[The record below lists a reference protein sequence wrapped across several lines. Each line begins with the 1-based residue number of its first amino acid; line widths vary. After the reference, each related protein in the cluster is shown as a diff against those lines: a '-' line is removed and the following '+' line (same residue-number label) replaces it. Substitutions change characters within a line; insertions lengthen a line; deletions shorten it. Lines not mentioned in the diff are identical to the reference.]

1 MANRIGKYT
10 LFLPSRPSVHGYAAV
25 VGRTEGEGPLAQEFD
40 YCYTDDSINGCPSW
54 EKAESAL
61 QREAITRAIAKAG
74 LSPEDVNLIMA
85 GDLLDQCIGTSFG
98 IRELQIPFLG
108 LYGACSTMALSMGLA
123 SVLVDSGA
131 VNYAVAST
139 SSHFASAERQFRLP
153 LEYGGQRPPS
163 AQRTATASGASV
175 IAENKENFPCIEAVI
190 FGKIMDLGIKD
201 ANNMGAAMAPA
212 AASTIGDF
220 LNDTR
225 TSPTD
230 YDMILTGDLGS
241 VGAELLIE
249 LLKKDY
255 GYDISS
261 VHGDCGLMIYDIE
274 AQDVHAGGSGCGCS
288 GSVVNSYIMRQL
300 KEKTLKRVLFVG
312 TGALLSPTSTMQGE
326 SIPSIAHGVLLTS
339 GDE

>member
-10 LFLPSRPSVHGYAAV
+10 LFLPSRPSIHGYAAV
-25 VGRTEGEGPLAQEFD
+25 VGKAEGEGPLAHEFD
-40 YCYTDDSINGCPSW
+40 YCYSDDTINGCPSW

-61 QREAITRAIAKAG
+61 QREAITRAIAKAD
-74 LSPEDVNLIMA
+74 LSPEDINLIMA

-175 IAENKENFPCIEAVI
+175 IAENKENAPCVEAVI

-230 YDMILTGDLGS
+230 YDLILTGDLGS
-241 VGAELLIE
+241 VGSELLID

-261 VHGDCGLMIYDIE
+261 VHGDCGLMLYDVE

-300 KEKTLKRVLFVG
+300 KENTLNRVLFVG